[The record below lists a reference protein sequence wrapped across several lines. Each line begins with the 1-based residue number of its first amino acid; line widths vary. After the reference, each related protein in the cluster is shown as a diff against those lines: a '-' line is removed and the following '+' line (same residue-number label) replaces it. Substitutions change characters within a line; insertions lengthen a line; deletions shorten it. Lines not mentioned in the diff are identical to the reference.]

1 MFRCYL
7 GMATKPDHIRGV
19 SRLLWTAPADGIGQS
34 AGPRM
39 KTGWSAGSGVFP
51 KKRRTSGEV
60 VTAGRAGREDVGLPV
75 TIVVRRHRLG
85 VLHYDQDKA
94 VVAKTAGLETE

>member
-1 MFRCYL
+1 MVGRVGRFS
-7 GMATKPDHIRGV
+7 KE
-19 SRLLWTAPADGIGQS
+19 
-34 AGPRM
+34 
-39 KTGWSAGSGVFP
+39 
-51 KKRRTSGEV
+51 RRTSGEV
-60 VTAGRAGREDVGLPV
+60 VAAGRAEPEDVGLPI

>member
-1 MFRCYL
+1 M
-7 GMATKPDHIRGV
+7 
-19 SRLLWTAPADGIGQS
+19 
-34 AGPRM
+34 
-39 KTGWSAGSGVFP
+39 
-51 KKRRTSGEV
+51 
-60 VTAGRAGREDVGLPV
+60 TAGRAGREDVGLPV